1 MGLAGEGLALR
12 GLSAAATASETC
24 LNQGVVPPSNQ
35 WCARAGLS
43 EFSQQPDPPL
53 GLILGYGMLDKA
65 KIKEGVRRLA
75 THLPTLIRS
84 QD

>member
-1 MGLAGEGLALR
+1 MLPHGTP
-12 GLSAAATASETC
+12 STAARNARNAAPE
-24 LNQGVVPPSNQ
+24 VP
-35 WCARAGLS
+35 
-43 EFSQQPDPPL
+43 PDPPL
-53 GLILGYGMLDKA
+53 GLVLGYGMLDEA

>member
-1 MGLAGEGLALR
+1 LHLYVLARPTR
-12 GLSAAATASETC
+12 GSGVETAACESAAS
-24 LNQGVVPPSNQ
+24 GVRVQ
-35 WCARAGLS
+35 VLS

-53 GLILGYGMLDKA
+53 GLILSYGMLDEA

-75 THLPTLIRS
+75 THLPTIIRS